1 MGSKP
6 RILLHTCCA
15 PCLIFPNKKL
25 QSAGFEVIGFF
36 YNPNIYP
43 QDEYRRRKDTLLR
56 YAAQINVEM
65 RSESTENDAVFFDQ
79 AAAGSDNKPAR
90 CSACWY
96 LRLYRT
102 AQYAKKN
109 AIGMFTSTLLV
120 SPYQDIETVRAMGE
134 KAAKESGVA
143 FYDADFR
150 SGYQDCVKI
159 SKQENLYRQKYCG
172 CRKSLEESKEKKT
185 K

>member
-79 AAAGSDNKPAR
+79 AAAGSDNKP
-90 CSACWY
+90 
-96 LRLYRT
+96 
-102 AQYAKKN
+102 
-109 AIGMFTSTLLV
+109 
-120 SPYQDIETVRAMGE
+120 
-134 KAAKESGVA
+134 
-143 FYDADFR
+143 
-150 SGYQDCVKI
+150 
-159 SKQENLYRQKYCG
+159 
-172 CRKSLEESKEKKT
+172 
-185 K
+185 